1 MSVLAFSTSMLRHGA
16 RSVKSGGLPF
26 FFATLMTA
34 LGAFSLGAYVTLLV
48 NFQHLASTVGE
59 SVAAVAFLDVASAR
73 EAEEIRATLALDP
86 RVREAKLVSPEDALA
101 RARRGLGDA
110 GKALEGSAGLRMPW
124 IVEVT
129 PRFDP
134 RLTLP
139 SLGGDGLPGLDG
151 LGGLPGTT
159 GATGPTGEDERDAL
173 VASLQKM
180 PGVDEVMHP
189 GGEVK
194 RVDALMRLLHGA
206 GAFLGV
212 LIALVVI
219 VVVSNA
225 VKITV
230 FQRRDE
236 IAIMKLV
243 GATDL
248 FVRAPFLLSGLVQ
261 GTGGALLGL
270 LALAVAHASLAR
282 VVKVALSGALGTFV
296 LDPMP
301 ASMGALLLLGGAAL
315 GVVGAALSVRKL
327 LRE

>member
-1 MSVLAFSTSMLRHGA
+1 MSAGAISTSMLRHGL
-16 RSVKSGGLPF
+16 RSVRSGGLPF

-48 NFQHLASTVGE
+48 NFQRLASTVGE
-59 SVAAVAFLDVASAR
+59 SVAAVAFLNVESAG

-110 GKALEGSAGLRMPW
+110 GKALEGSAGLKMPW

-134 RLTLP
+134 RLAD
-139 SLGGDGLPGLDG
+139 LGALDEDDADEATSA
-151 LGGLPGTT
+151 GGHGVSQ
-159 GATGPTGEDERDAL
+159 ERDERDAL
-173 VASLQKM
+173 LAALRAM

-189 GGEVK
+189 GGELK

-212 LIALVVI
+212 LIGLVVI

-248 FVRAPFLLSGLVQ
+248 FVRVPFLLSGLVQ
-261 GTGGALLGL
+261 GTAGALLGL
-270 LALAVAHASLAR
+270 VALELAHASLAS

-296 LDPMP
+296 LDAMP
-301 ASMGALLLLGGAAL
+301 LSMALLLLLGGAAL

-327 LRE
+327 LRV

>member
-1 MSVLAFSTSMLRHGA
+1 VSVAAFSSSMLRHGV

-34 LGAFSLGAYVTLLV
+34 LGAFSVGAYVTLEV
-48 NFQHLASTVGE
+48 NFQRLASTVGE
-59 SVAAVAFLDVASAR
+59 SVAVVAFLDVESAAD
-73 EAEEIRATLALDP
+73 AEEIRASIALDP
-86 RVREAKLVSPEDALA
+86 RVRDAKLVSPDEALA

-110 GKALEGSAGLRMPW
+110 GKALEGSAGLKMPW
-124 IVEVT
+124 VVEVT
-129 PRFDP
+129 PKFDP
-134 RLTLP
+134 TLAD
-139 SLGGDGLPGLDG
+139 LG
-151 LGGLPGTT
+151 LG
-159 GATGPTGEDERDAL
+159 ARDAKASVDQRDAL
-173 VASLQKM
+173 LEWLKNL

-194 RVDALMRLLHGA
+194 RIDALMRLLHGA

-212 LIALVVI
+212 LIGLVVI

-230 FQRRDE
+230 FQRKDE

-248 FVRAPFLLSGLVQ
+248 FVRVPFLLSGLVQ
-261 GTGGALLGL
+261 GLAGSVLGLGALF
-270 LALAVAHASLAR
+270 VAHAFLAR
-282 VVKVALSGALGTFV
+282 TVNVALSGSLGSFV

-301 ASMGALLLLGGAAL
+301 ASLWLLLVAGGALL
-315 GVVGAALSVRKL
+315 GVVGAALSVRQL
-327 LRE
+327 LRV

>member
-59 SVAAVAFLDVASAR
+59 SVAAVAFLNVSSAR

-134 RLTLP
+134 RLALP
-139 SLGGDGLPGLDG
+139 SLTGDGLVGLDG
-151 LGGLPGTT
+151 AAGPGAAGTGLG
-159 GATGPTGEDERDAL
+159 EQDERDAL
-173 VASLQKM
+173 VASMQKM

>member
-1 MSVLAFSTSMLRHGA
+1 LSAVAFSTSMLRHGA

-34 LGAFSLGAYVTLLV
+34 LGAFSLGAWMTLLV
-48 NFQHLASTVGE
+48 NFQRVASTVGE
-59 SVAAVAFLDVASAR
+59 SVAAVAFLDVRSAA
-73 EAEEIRATLALDP
+73 EAEEIRAALVLDP
-86 RVREAKLVSPEDALA
+86 RVRAATLVSPEEALA

-110 GKALEGSAGLRMPW
+110 GRALEGSAGLKMPW
-124 IVEVT
+124 VIEVT

-134 RLTLP
+134 TLAD
-139 SLGGDGLPGLDG
+139 LGLPHGDVEAR
-151 LGGLPGTT
+151 T
-159 GATGPTGEDERDAL
+159 DERDAL
-173 VASLQKM
+173 LAALRAT

-206 GAFLGV
+206 GAFLGL
-212 LIALVVI
+212 LIGLVVI

-243 GATDL
+243 GATDV
-248 FVRAPFLLSGLVQ
+248 FVRVPFLLSGLVQ
-261 GTGGALLGL
+261 GTLGSL
-270 LALAVAHASLAR
+270 IGLGALAVTHASLAG
-282 VVKVALSGALGTFV
+282 VVRVALSGALGTFV

-301 ASMGALLLLGGAAL
+301 TAMGVLLLVGGAGL
-315 GVVGAALSVRKL
+315 GVVGAALSVGRF
-327 LRE
+327 LRV